1 MFFFWTQCISIS
13 VSCYSSV
20 QTTEAIKKIN
30 IIHTVDYNIY
40 TSVEKTASVA
50 QLGLSIPG
58 LWAVLQ
64 NDAKW
69 YYKRKMGSKSG
80 TNVDFLL
87 TVLET
92 EHTDKSPDSLFLHNL
107 TSVMIDMWSRT
118 SEMDSTISAKF

>member
-1 MFFFWTQCISIS
+1 M
-13 VSCYSSV
+13 
-20 QTTEAIKKIN
+20 
-30 IIHTVDYNIY
+30 
-40 TSVEKTASVA
+40 EKTASVA

-92 EHTDKSPDSLFLHNL
+92 EHTDGFVIFTQPYQCYDRYVKQNVWDG
-107 TSVMIDMWSRT
+107 
-118 SEMDSTISAKF
+118 